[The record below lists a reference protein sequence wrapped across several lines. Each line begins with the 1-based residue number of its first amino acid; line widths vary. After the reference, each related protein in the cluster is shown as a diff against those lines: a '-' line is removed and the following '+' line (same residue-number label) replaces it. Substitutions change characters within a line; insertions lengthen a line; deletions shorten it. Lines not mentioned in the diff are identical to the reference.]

1 MRMTEIGA
9 SRSLSVC
16 SWNGSSCPIVFSNES
31 RDGGSVV
38 SDIDAV
44 GCLRSLRAHWA
55 LDGVSW
61 VRSGSVEIA
70 VGQGPHATESAP
82 SSAPSLGRRSRSGAR
97 FDLLFRLPR
106 Y

>member
-1 MRMTEIGA
+1 MSALGVYPPLAATHENGDLAPILF
-9 SRSLSVC
+9 S
-16 SWNGSSCPIVFSNES
+16 NGS
-31 RDGGSVV
+31 RGGGSVM

-44 GCLRSLRAHWA
+44 GCLRSLRAHVA

-82 SSAPSLGRRSRSGAR
+82 SSAPSLGRRSARELGSTSCPVGAAT
-97 FDLLFRLPR
+97 PV
-106 Y
+106 